1 MVILRTDKPAS
12 ALGKGTRVSEAGHVG
27 EVGDLKAGAS
37 GSTSVTLAPGHYVVI
52 CNLPG
57 HYASGMHADLTVR

>member
-1 MVILRTDKPAS
+1 MNYPGLTYPAP
-12 ALGKGTRVSEAGHVG
+12 AN
-27 EVGDLKAGAS
+27 
-37 GSTSVTLAPGHYVVI
+37 GSRAEPVRLVTLAPGHYVVI